1 MTKLDS
7 MLIAAKRRAVS
18 YGAEEWRRIMG
29 RMTTE
34 QLYELV
40 EGDPTDERIRDI
52 FASVDGLHLIESG

>member
-18 YGAEEWRRIMG
+18 YGVEEWRRIMG

-40 EGDPTDERIRDI
+40 ESDPTDERIRDI

>member
-7 MLIAAKRRAVS
+7 MLIAVKRCAAS
-18 YGAEEWRRIMG
+18 YGIEEWRRIMG

-40 EGDPTDERIRDI
+40 EGDPTDERIREI